1 VSRNQCIVKRLGRTT
16 PKGGAVKT
24 LIVAILAAGIVV
36 QTGGQTVYSVPAD
49 SKSNVITLT
58 VANESKTTDA
68 SNVQVRLQRSPSGVK
83 FASASN
89 LVKVIRATKE
99 SDVTFAFD
107 VERSLRLNKKDTIDF
122 AIADRV
128 GLLGMKSV
136 IVSFTGPT
144 VYRLDQNFPNPFNPS
159 TTIYYQLPV
168 DSKVSLVIFDVLG
181 REVRKLVDEPK
192 EAGYQSVRFEANEN
206 ASGAY
211 FCRMVAEPISGGKG
225 YVSVKKLLLLK

>member
-1 VSRNQCIVKRLGRTT
+1 
-16 PKGGAVKT
+16 VKT
-24 LIVAILAAGIVV
+24 LMVSILAAGIVV
-36 QTGGQTVYSVPAD
+36 RAGGQTVYSVPAD
-49 SKSNVITLT
+49 SKDNVITLT

-68 SNVQVRLQRSPSGVK
+68 RDVQVRLQRSPSGVK
-83 FASASN
+83 FASAGH
-89 LVKVIRATKE
+89 LVKIIRATKE

-107 VERSLRLNKKDTIDF
+107 VERNVRLNKKDTIEF
-122 AIADRV
+122 AIADIV

-144 VYRLDQNFPNPFNPS
+144 VYKLDQNFPNPFNPS

-192 EAGYQSVRFEANEN
+192 EAGYHTEKFEANQI
-206 ASGAY
+206 ASGPY
-211 FCRMVAEPISGGKG
+211 FCRMVAEPIAGGKG
-225 YVSVKKLLLLK
+225 YVAVKKMMVLK